1 MSAIC
6 KDFIYRYMSDKNSRI
21 LKSRLRVCILLLIS
35 MSNQMRVTDVRF
47 SVFNFH
53 VIEIHTS
60 IASDLTMHI
69 RCQYQIILLNTLT
82 LWFNTIILRFI
93 LRKISL
99 NWVFRTWYL
108 MRSCTNMVAEVYHL
122 LLLVIW
128 YRHLSHSAFDSI
140 IKSRKRQWTIQLVM
154 LQEIGWEKQHPYC
167 IFHCSL

>member
-21 LKSRLRVCILLLIS
+21 LKSRLRVCILLLAS
-35 MSNQMRVTDVRF
+35 VSNQMRETDVRF
-47 SVFNFH
+47 SLFDF
-53 VIEIHTS
+53 HTS

-69 RCQYQIILLNTLT
+69 RCQYQIILLNALR
-82 LWFNTIILRFI
+82 LWFNTIILRFM

-99 NWVFRTWYL
+99 NCVFRTWYL

-167 IFHCSL
+167 IFYCSL